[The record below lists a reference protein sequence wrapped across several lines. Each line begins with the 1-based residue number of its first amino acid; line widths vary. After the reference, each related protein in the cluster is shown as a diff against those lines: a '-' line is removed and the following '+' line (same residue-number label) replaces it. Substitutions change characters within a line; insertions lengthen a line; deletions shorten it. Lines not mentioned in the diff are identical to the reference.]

1 MITLVCRQYVV
12 NRTTAEASPLPFIC
26 GFLSSGLWLLYGI
39 CKPDSKIII
48 VNVVGVLLMLSY
60 SIVFYV
66 YTFKKSSVLKQSLV
80 AIILYLVMVVYMSTE
95 IDNEILLVRLG
106 YSACL
111 LTLLTIS
118 APMSKLFYVIRTK
131 CTDCLPFPM
140 IFMSFIVSS
149 LWFIYGCIVQDVFLS
164 IPNFI
169 GASLAVA
176 QLSLFVVYPSVPQ
189 TPLLLKMTEA

>member
-1 MITLVCRQYVV
+1 MSIWFEKYIKLVFKLLNLQ
-12 NRTTAEASPLPFIC
+12 LLIF
-26 GFLSSGLWLLYGI
+26 SSGLWLLYGI

-106 YSACL
+106 LYDFAL
-111 LTLLTIS
+111 I
-118 APMSKLFYVIRTK
+118 IH
-131 CTDCLPFPM
+131 
-140 IFMSFIVSS
+140 I
-149 LWFIYGCIVQDVFLS
+149 
-164 IPNFI
+164 
-169 GASLAVA
+169 
-176 QLSLFVVYPSVPQ
+176 
-189 TPLLLKMTEA
+189 